1 MKLFLPN
8 GGRVPTLDFGLG
20 HEATRYIQRS
30 VAKPQPKREAEP
42 EKQERETVLVAAWPR
57 CAVSPSCTRQNVRT
71 PCAFTN
77 TRRSADCKSAIR
89 QSTTLRYV
97 RVVDSASGLFMEE
110 TWAYG
115 KERPA

>member
-57 CAVSPSCTRQNVRT
+57 CAVSQNCILR
-71 PCAFTN
+71 A
-77 TRRSADCKSAIR
+77 AAIPGAR
-89 QSTTLRYV
+89 GPFDT
-97 RVVDSASGLFMEE
+97 
-110 TWAYG
+110 
-115 KERPA
+115 